1 MAEKIII
8 FGQLNKKFLLP
19 FLLALAQMILIIVN
33 KYYPEEKKNLVF
45 QQYEI
50 SLGEMSIIFLPY
62 ILKISSKEIPKEK
75 EIKKKKCLHYFILC
89 FLFFFDMLV
98 KIDADTADYV
108 LKDIDYS
115 YSDSNLFLINGFTL
129 LSIEMVVM
137 ICISKLLLK
146 YKYFNHHLISIII
159 FVIIG
164 ISCDIILNNFDDID
178 TNFFIINSIRIVN
191 TGVNALYF
199 CYQKYMMEVHYYPY
213 WNIAFIPGFFLF
225 LFANVLLVWALVDP
239 LKEKSRRSFI
249 VSFYLYFQEVETGY
263 IIGKIIIVLFLHI
276 ILCPLSILIVFY
288 FSPAFILIIFQLSA
302 IIDNLTQKPKESL
315 YCIPLYICQ
324 FIALLIHLEILEL
337 NFCGLNK
344 YTKKNINLRGIN
356 DLLDEGRDSVL
367 ETENIDI
374 NKDYAINVQPMK
386 KYDEIEMRTSSY
398 GRFPSINSLN

>member
-1 MAEKIII
+1 
-8 FGQLNKKFLLP
+8 
-19 FLLALAQMILIIVN
+19 
-33 KYYPEEKKNLVF
+33 
-45 QQYEI
+45 
-50 SLGEMSIIFLPY
+50 
-62 ILKISSKEIPKEK
+62 
-75 EIKKKKCLHYFILC
+75 
-89 FLFFFDMLV
+89 
-98 KIDADTADYV
+98 
-108 LKDIDYS
+108 
-115 YSDSNLFLINGFTL
+115 
-129 LSIEMVVM
+129 
-137 ICISKLLLK
+137 
-146 YKYFNHHLISIII
+146 
-159 FVIIG
+159 
-164 ISCDIILNNFDDID
+164 
-178 TNFFIINSIRIVN
+178 
-191 TGVNALYF
+191 
-199 CYQKYMMEVHYYPY
+199 MMEVHYYPY

-249 VSFYLYFQEVETGY
+249 VSFYLYFRDVETGY
-263 IIGKIIIVLFLHI
+263 IIGKIIIVLVLHI

-374 NKDYAINVQPMK
+374 NKDYAIKVQPMK
-386 KYDEIEMRTSSY
+386 KYDEIEMRTSSN
-398 GRFPSINSLN
+398 GRFPSISSLN

>member
-1 MAEKIII
+1 MFCLAT
-8 FGQLNKKFLLP
+8 FFLI
-19 FLLALAQMILIIVN
+19 LALTD
-33 KYYPEEKKNLVF
+33 P
-45 QQYEI
+45 
-50 SLGEMSIIFLPY
+50 
-62 ILKISSKEIPKEK
+62 
-75 EIKKKKCLHYFILC
+75 
-89 FLFFFDMLV
+89 
-98 KIDADTADYV
+98 
-108 LKDIDYS
+108 LKDQS
-115 YSDSNLFLINGFTL
+115 STGF
-129 LSIEMVVM
+129 
-137 ICISKLLLK
+137 ISTF
-146 YKYFNHHLISIII
+146 YKYFMD
-159 FVIIG
+159 VDTG
-164 ISCDIILNNFDDID
+164 I
-178 TNFFIINSIRIVN
+178 
-191 TGVNALYF
+191 
-199 CYQKYMMEVHYYPY
+199 
-213 WNIAFIPGFFLF
+213 
-225 LFANVLLVWALVDP
+225 
-239 LKEKSRRSFI
+239 
-249 VSFYLYFQEVETGY
+249 
-263 IIGKIIIVLFLHI
+263 IIGKIIIVLILHI